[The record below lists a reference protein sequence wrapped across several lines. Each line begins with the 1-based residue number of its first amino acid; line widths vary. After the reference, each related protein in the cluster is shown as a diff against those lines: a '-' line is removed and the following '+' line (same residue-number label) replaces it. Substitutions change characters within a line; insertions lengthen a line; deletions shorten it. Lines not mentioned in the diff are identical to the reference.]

1 MTIPIPYELRDD
13 LYRRP
18 LAAAL
23 ERLGDMTGFRCVDVG
38 AGGGD
43 VSVAL
48 AEVCGE
54 RGRIYAVDI
63 DPVRRN
69 QIAAR
74 ASRFS
79 QVVALTQAAEE
90 LTLPEPVDLAFC
102 RFLLL
107 AVAEPGLVVERM
119 VAATRP
125 GGWVIIQEPITS
137 AGRIGRRPLSM
148 EAPGVHDPD
157 IGAAVLELLR
167 TRRVEVRDAWI
178 ESPAGIGDTAVAR
191 YLEAMSETLVTEEQ
205 IILPP
210 LLTAIAKVL

>member
-1 MTIPIPYELRDD
+1 
-13 LYRRP
+13 
-18 LAAAL
+18 
-23 ERLGDMTGFRCVDVG
+23 MTGFRCVDVG

>member
-1 MTIPIPYELRDD
+1 M
-13 LYRRP
+13 
-18 LAAAL
+18 AAAL

-48 AEVCGE
+48 AELCGE

-69 QIAAR
+69 QIATR
-74 ASRFS
+74 AARFS
-79 QVVALTQAAEE
+79 QVIALTQAAEE

-107 AVAEPGLVVERM
+107 AVHEPGLVVERM
-119 VAATRP
+119 VAATRS

-137 AGRIGRRPLSM
+137 AGRIGRTPLSM
-148 EAPGVHDPD
+148 EAPGVTDPD
-157 IGAAVLELLR
+157 IGATVLELLSCPG
-167 TRRVEVRDAWI
+167 VEIREAWV
-178 ESPAGIGDTAVAR
+178 ESPAGIGDSAVAH
-191 YLEAMSETLVTEEQ
+191 YLEAMSDALVTDEQ
-205 IILPP
+205 IVLPP